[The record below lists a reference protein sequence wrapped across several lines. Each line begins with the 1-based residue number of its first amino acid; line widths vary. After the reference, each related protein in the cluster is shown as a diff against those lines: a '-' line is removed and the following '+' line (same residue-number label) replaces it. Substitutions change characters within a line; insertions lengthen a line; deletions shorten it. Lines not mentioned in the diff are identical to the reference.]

1 MLFEQV
7 FIGINLK
14 VKNMS
19 EIGMIFDAFLEVPDK
34 SNLNILAMKKILL
47 PVLLLFFAFSFSQEQ
62 RIIFGKVTDG
72 ANPLENVNIEIES
85 NNIATTSDKDGKY
98 QIAVETGDMV
108 KFSYTGLKT
117 IKIKIEDVTRILNPV
132 MIPDITELDEV
143 VIEASKRRSQKDLA
157 EDYSINKN
165 IIKTA
170 WGYLDAERAAGN
182 IRMLSED
189 EINPISLCILDLLR
203 NRFAGIRV
211 IGSCA
216 TGGSTGNIGSVSS
229 SPLVGG
235 SVLIRGASSLVNL
248 TPAIFDVDGQIFQ
261 DAPVW
266 IDVTN
271 IKRVAILGNLATT
284 VAYGNLGRGGVIVI
298 NTVNGNP
305 KSTTIVDRARLKNN
319 FVRGRVLTESE
330 MAKSEPSYL
339 KALKASSSFQEAKEI
354 FLANKNKYNNS
365 AYFFI
370 DAYIYFY
377 EDLKEAEFADGIIK
391 ENFRLFE
398 GNAVLLKALAYTYE
412 GQERFD
418 KAHKLYKEIFILRP
432 NYSQSF
438 LDVANSYRNIN
449 ANKFAASMYAR
460 YDYLIEESFIQADTI
475 VFDKIMQREYNNLLA
490 LHKNEIMD
498 SKKSKKIY
506 VAEEDFK
513 GTRLV
518 FEWND
523 SEAEFDLQFVNP
535 SSQYYMWKHSL
546 ADNAD
551 VIYREKDFGYN
562 ITEYLLDGSLPGT
575 WQVNINYS
583 GNKSLTPTFLKA
595 TVYYNYGTSAQR
607 KEVKT
612 FKLSLKNVNQE
623 LFKITVGSKMVSR

>member
-1 MLFEQV
+1 MDE
-7 FIGINLK
+7 FISQKNILK
-14 VKNMS
+14 
-19 EIGMIFDAFLEVPDK
+19 IGTMFDAFLEVPDT
-34 SNLNILAMKKILL
+34 SNSKILVMKKILL

-62 RIIFGKVTDG
+62 RSIFGKVTDG
-72 ANPLENVNIEIES
+72 NNPLENVNIEIEG
-85 NNIATTSDKDGKY
+85 NNTATASDKDGKY
-98 QIAVETGDMV
+98 QIAVETGDVV

-117 IKIKIEDVTRILNPV
+117 IKIKIEDVTRILNPI

-143 VIEASKRRSQKDLA
+143 VVEASKRRSQKDME
-157 EDYSINKN
+157 EDYSINQN

-182 IRMLSED
+182 VRMLSED

-203 NRFAGIRV
+203 NKFPGIRV
-211 IGSCA
+211 IGSCSS
-216 TGGSTGNIGSVSS
+216 GGSTGDIGSVSS
-229 SPLVGG
+229 TPLVGG
-235 SVLIRGASSLVNL
+235 YVLIRGASSITNP
-248 TPAIFDVDGQIFQ
+248 TPAIFDIDGQIFQ
-261 DAPVW
+261 DTPVW

-271 IKRVAILGNLATT
+271 IKRLAILGNLATT
-284 VAYGNLGRGGVIVI
+284 VTYGNLGRGGVVVI

-305 KSTTIVDRARLKNN
+305 QSNTIVDRARLKNN
-319 FVRGRVLTESE
+319 FVKGRVLTESE
-330 MAKSEPSYL
+330 IAKNKPNYL
-339 KALKASSSFQEAKEI
+339 RELEASSSFDEAKET
-354 FLANKNKYNNS
+354 FLANKAKYNNS

-370 DAYIYFY
+370 DAYNYFY
-377 EDLKEAEFADGIIK
+377 EDLKEMEFADSIIK

-398 GNAVLLKALAYTYE
+398 SNAVLLKALAYSYDS
-412 GQERFD
+412 QERFKKSHD
-418 KAHKLYKEIFILRP
+418 LYKEIFILRP

-438 LDVANSYRNIN
+438 LDVANSYRNIKS
-449 ANKFAASMYAR
+449 NKLAASMYAR
-460 YDYLIEESFIQADTI
+460 YDYLIEESFIKADTT
-475 VFDKIMQREYNNLLA
+475 VFDKILQREYNNLLA

-498 SKKSKKIY
+498 SKKSKKVY
-506 VAEEDFK
+506 VAEEDFT

-535 SSQYYMWKHSL
+535 GNQYYMWKHSL

-562 ITEYLLDGSLPGT
+562 VTEYLLDGSLPGT
-575 WQVNINYS
+575 WQVNIDYS

-595 TVYYNYGTSAQR
+595 TVYYNYGTRAQR

-623 LFKITVGSKMVSR
+623 LFKITVGGKMVSR